1 MLVNGFLSLLSL
13 KMILLMF
20 GGVIVGII
28 FGAIPGL
35 SATMAIVL
43 FLPITFN
50 MTTTE
55 AFALLVALYIGG
67 VSGGLISAILINI
80 PGSAMSIA
88 TCYDGH
94 PMANSGHAQR
104 ALGIGVVFSFL
115 GTVISLAIMMVAAPA
130 LASIAVKMSS
140 FEIFSMTFCAIALVT
155 GVGSKDVLKA
165 LAAAFFG
172 IAFCLI
178 GMAPVDGAARYTFG
192 NYKLLNGIPFTSAV
206 VGMFAVT
213 EILKTVGKKI
223 SAKKD
228 EQRHREKIKGFGF
241 TFKEFVGQ
249 IKNLIIASAVGLGI
263 GFLPGMGGSLANQ
276 VAYIAVQK
284 ASKYPEKFG
293 TGIMDGIV
301 ASETSNNASIGGAMI
316 PLLALGIPG
325 DGPTAMLLSAFTIH
339 GIVAGPLLFKTSGPL
354 VYTVFAAMIV
364 CSVLMLVVE
373 FFGIPV
379 FAKVIDV
386 PRQILFPVVLVIC
399 VVAAY
404 SNNKIMF
411 DCWMLLFFGI
421 MGVTIGKFNFPRTP
435 MILGLVLGQNLE
447 TNLRRG
453 LQLSRG
459 SFAPFFTRPVSCIL
473 LVLGLFFIISAIVR
487 QFVELAKKGKM
498 TEGTDA

>member
-1 MLVNGFLSLLSL
+1 MLLNGFASLLSL
-13 KMILLMF
+13 EMILLMF

-50 MTTTE
+50 MGTTQ

-104 ALGIGVVFSFL
+104 ALGIGVFFSFL
-115 GTVISLAIMMVAAPA
+115 GTVLSIAIMMVAAPA

-155 GVGSKDVLKA
+155 GVGSKDVIKS
-165 LAAAFFG
+165 LASAFFG
-172 IAFCLI
+172 IALCLI
-178 GMAPVDGAARYTFG
+178 GMAPVDGAIRYTFG
-192 NYKLLNGIPFTSAV
+192 NSKLLGGIPLTSAV

-213 EILKTVGKKI
+213 EILKAVGKKI
-223 SAKKD
+223 SADKL

-241 TFKEFVGQ
+241 SFKEFVGQ
-249 IKNLIIASAVGLGI
+249 IKNFIISAAVGLGI

-276 VAYIAVQK
+276 VAYVTVQK
-284 ASKYPEKFG
+284 ASKYPDKFG

-325 DGPTAMLLSAFTIH
+325 DGPTAMLRIDLM
-339 GIVAGPLLFKTSGPL
+339 PLQLHQNQK
-354 VYTVFAAMIV
+354 
-364 CSVLMLVVE
+364 
-373 FFGIPV
+373 
-379 FAKVIDV
+379 
-386 PRQILFPVVLVIC
+386 
-399 VVAAY
+399 
-404 SNNKIMF
+404 NNPKQYHRH
-411 DCWMLLFFGI
+411 MLLH
-421 MGVTIGKFNFPRTP
+421 
-435 MILGLVLGQNLE
+435 E
-447 TNLRRG
+447 
-453 LQLSRG
+453 
-459 SFAPFFTRPVSCIL
+459 
-473 LVLGLFFIISAIVR
+473 
-487 QFVELAKKGKM
+487 
-498 TEGTDA
+498 